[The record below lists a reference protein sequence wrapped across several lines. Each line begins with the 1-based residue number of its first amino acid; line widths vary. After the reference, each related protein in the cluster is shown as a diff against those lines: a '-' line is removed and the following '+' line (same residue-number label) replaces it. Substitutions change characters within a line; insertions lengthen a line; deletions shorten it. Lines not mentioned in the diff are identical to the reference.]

1 MIKKIYFFIFFLIF
15 ASTFLT
21 SIESPDKF
29 LAFKLGSDRNLAHY
43 NQIKGYFIKMGEES
57 PRVKTFLIGKTTLG
71 NDMVMAVI
79 TSAENIKNLSKYKE
93 ISRKLSLGEVSKTE
107 AKKLAQKGKT
117 IVFVTCNIHSTE
129 IASSQMA
136 MEILY
141 KLGTE
146 NSKDIMNILNN
157 VIFVLVPSVNPD
169 GQIMVVEWY
178 KKYKGTKFE
187 GGSLPYLYHW
197 YAGHDDNRDWFKINL
212 KETWHITREL
222 YFNWFP
228 QIEVDEHQM
237 GSSGDRFFVPPFQDP
252 PSPGINPLV
261 WRTINLIGSRIS
273 YDFEKLDYKGVA
285 SRGFFTGFW
294 IGALDDTAWFH
305 NMCGILFEAAS
316 VRIATPIYVEPEEVR
331 SAESRKNEERIF
343 SPNPWKGGWWRL
355 RDIINYDLN
364 ATLSVLKTAAINRE
378 EFLFNSYKMAIDNIE
393 NGNNEPPFAY
403 IIPKKQLDALTA
415 EKFIKTLLK
424 SNIRVYQILKPLKTG
439 NFIFGKG
446 SYVVPLAQPY
456 RSFVKNIFEK
466 QVYPDIRKNLNES
479 PVLPYDMAGWTLHI
493 AMGVNVKEIKNK
505 FKVDMKP
512 VNFDDVYKKL
522 FPKNISEYIILD
534 SKFNNS
540 FLAAS
545 VLLKNKVN
553 VWRNFKSSK
562 CSKGSFIVKKSEA
575 VKILEDLN
583 KKNPLII
590 NSLGDISLKNLI
602 KLKYFKVA
610 LYQDWGHNM
619 TEGWTRYV
627 FDEFK
632 INYDTVHSKDILK
645 RNFIKKYDVL
655 VFVNTSE
662 TKIESGKPPK
672 KYEKWY
678 SPLPPEYAGG
688 IGKKGE
694 KVLNKFIESGKT
706 LIFMGKSCEYAIN
719 KFKMPVENIAKEN
732 LKIVCPGS
740 YLEVKIKESEIT
752 FGMDN
757 KAAVFYRIDPVFRT
771 FLPKTV
777 SESRR
782 TPVVFGLRN
791 LLLSGWL
798 GGEEYLAK
806 KSLVVDYKRDKGR
819 IILIG
824 PDVIHRAHSEGTYKI
839 MFNSIFTAAK
849 L

>member
-1 MIKKIYFFIFFLIF
+1 MIKKIYFFIFFLILVS
-15 ASTFLT
+15 AFLT
-21 SIESPDKF
+21 SIENPDKF
-29 LAFKLGSDRNLAHY
+29 LGFKLGSDRNLAHY

-71 NDMVMAVI
+71 NDMIMAVI

-93 ISRKLSLGEVSKTE
+93 ISKKLSLGEISKTE
-107 AKKLAQKGKT
+107 AKKLAHKGKT

-141 KLGTE
+141 KLATE

-157 VIFVLVPSVNPD
+157 VIFILVPSVNPD

-197 YAGHDDNRDWFKINL
+197 YAGHDNNRDWFKINL
-212 KETWHITREL
+212 KETGHITREL

-261 WRTINLIGSRIS
+261 WRTINLVGSRIS

-331 SAESRKNEERIF
+331 SAESRNNEERIF

-424 SNIRVYQILKPLKTG
+424 SNIRVYKILKPLKTG
-439 NFIFGKG
+439 NFIFEKG

-466 QVYPDIRKNLNES
+466 QLYPDIRKNSNES
-479 PVLPYDMAGWTLHI
+479 LVLPYDMAGWTLHI

-512 VNFDDVYKKL
+512 VNFDNVYKKV
-522 FPKNISEYIILD
+522 FPKNTNEYIILD

-553 VWRNFKSSK
+553 VWRNYKSSE

-590 NSLGDISLKNLI
+590 NSLENISLKNFTKI
-602 KLKYFKVA
+602 KYFKVA

-678 SPLPPEYAGG
+678 RPLPPEYTGG
-688 IGKKGE
+688 IGKKWERG
-694 KVLNKFIESGKT
+694 
-706 LIFMGKSCEYAIN
+706 
-719 KFKMPVENIAKEN
+719 
-732 LKIVCPGS
+732 
-740 YLEVKIKESEIT
+740 IK
-752 FGMDN
+752 
-757 KAAVFYRIDPVFRT
+757 
-771 FLPKTV
+771 
-777 SESRR
+777 
-782 TPVVFGLRN
+782 
-791 LLLSGWL
+791 
-798 GGEEYLAK
+798 
-806 KSLVVDYKRDKGR
+806 
-819 IILIG
+819 
-824 PDVIHRAHSEGTYKI
+824 
-839 MFNSIFTAAK
+839 
-849 L
+849 